1 MKYKNPQ
8 LHSLDYYFQNIMIA
22 QKYLK
27 QFHLLMDP
35 QSVILDCCYFPSH
48 SDKAFYLQVKK
59 DREQYLGH
67 CAYTYYADYFEMESY
82 SQSFLTVERADSNTA
97 KRGDVICKIL
107 QLDTSLI
114 EDLITAVQA
123 YMPTPKDIK
132 IVIDGIYANI
142 RLFEKGEI
150 VSDIRLTHDSKIV
163 DSLTAISKQL

>member
-1 MKYKNPQ
+1 
-8 LHSLDYYFQNIMIA
+8 
-22 QKYLK
+22 
-27 QFHLLMDP
+27 
-35 QSVILDCCYFPSH
+35 
-48 SDKAFYLQVKK
+48 
-59 DREQYLGH
+59 
-67 CAYTYYADYFEMESY
+67 MESY

-114 EDLITAVQA
+114 KDLITAVQA
-123 YMPTPKDIK
+123 YIPTPKDIK

-150 VSDIRLTHDSKIV
+150 VTDIRLTHDSKIV